1 MKTLFDYYEETSKI
15 LSSDDGFDKKE
26 NAVRA
31 IREHIKNRTKS
42 RIQIYDLAI
51 NIFNYGY
58 FIRFDILLEN
68 MVGKLNCTITEKE
81 LRFISASVTLQT
93 YPDTVEEKL
102 KVPEQTNK
110 ALLRMYKY
118 GAELGKL
125 SEENSKFIYDSVRE
139 NRHFF
144 LERELVSSLNK
155 LDDYFE
161 IFSKEEIKKFFLKAS
176 KEELKQLRESH
187 VGNRIREVVAGAF
200 QSIIKDSPV
209 KFEVAVNSELSPE
222 REHNSIKLEIV
233 FKNYEMLEH
242 FLNLH
247 LTFNVNNFLDPD
259 FITISNRDLDFQY
272 CLNGQGHY
280 DVDAYL
286 NDLAKYTD
294 ALGFFYNKIKE
305 EETLKQLK
313 AKLKEESAQKAIENY
328 KTYIKAMIYNCL
340 DSIRIVTQ

>member
-26 NAVRA
+26 NAIRA

-42 RIQIYDLAI
+42 RIQIYDLAV

-161 IFSKEEIKKFFLKAS
+161 IFSKEEIKKFFSKAS

-187 VGNRIREVVAGAF
+187 VNNWIREVVAGAF
-200 QSIIKDSPV
+200 QSIIKDSPI

-233 FKNYEMLEH
+233 FRNYEMLEH

-247 LTFNVNNFLDPD
+247 L
-259 FITISNRDLDFQY
+259 
-272 CLNGQGHY
+272 
-280 DVDAYL
+280 
-286 NDLAKYTD
+286 
-294 ALGFFYNKIKE
+294 
-305 EETLKQLK
+305 LKRLLHLSRQ
-313 AKLKEESAQKAIENY
+313 APA
-328 KTYIKAMIYNCL
+328 
-340 DSIRIVTQ
+340 